1 MGIAPE
7 GLQGFGGG
15 AALGLVRKGPKLGLQ
30 GSRGD
35 VSHSLGASTT
45 DKGGKRIVLVRGPQ
59 GRTGK
64 TPQEVEVCLP
74 PSTPQHAWWPWRY
87 HHSVEKVEVSLSCQL
102 AVTPL

>member
-7 GLQGFGGG
+7 SSWGLGDT
-15 AALGLVRKGPKLGLQ
+15 ALELVGKGPKLGLQ
-30 GSRGD
+30 GSAGD
-35 VSHSLGASTT
+35 VSHSLGASTA

-74 PSTPQHAWWPWRY
+74 PSTPQNA
-87 HHSVEKVEVSLSCQL
+87 VGLGDTTTQL
-102 AVTPL
+102 GNWK